1 MSENEEVKQ
10 KVPPTEEDA
19 TKEQL
24 TEEQPKKERDFL
36 EGRISEAEEKS
47 RVALGV
53 AICCAVLT
61 VVLFFWVRN
70 ETLKR
75 VEHLEKQVSSI
86 ATTMDQLANE
96 MRGKYALVQ
105 NRMNVLETAQKE
117 QGERLVAMEEKIQAY
132 ADAEL
137 KRLKN
142 EIVGELETL
151 KVLGVDESKVD
162 QIKELLAE

>member
-10 KVPPTEEDA
+10 EVPPTEEEA

-96 MRGKYALVQ
+96 MRSKYALVQ
-105 NRMNVLETAQKE
+105 TRMNALDATQKQ
-117 QGERLVAMEEKIQAY
+117 QGERLAKVEDKIKRY
-132 ADAEL
+132 SNAEA

-142 EIVGELETL
+142 EILGELETL
-151 KVLGVDESKVD
+151 KVLGVDKAKIET
-162 QIKELLAE
+162 IKKLLQK